1 VTVDPGAL
9 GTALVTGASSGIG
22 RAFAERL
29 AADGHD
35 LVLVARDR
43 ARLDALADALR
54 HGSARELRVEVL
66 AADLTDPDARD
77 AVARRLAEPGDAA
90 PVEVLVNDAGDA
102 TCGEFVATDPAALRA
117 DFDLTVRSVLA
128 LTRAALPGMLARGR
142 GVVVNVSSVHG
153 FVARP
158 GGAVTYNA
166 GKAYVTSLSESLG
179 TALVGSGVRVMVL
192 CPGVTSTEFQ
202 PCLGADELPVPGA
215 LHWQPHQI
223 VDAALRDLAAARVT
237 SIPGLAPK
245 AIVALGSRVPD
256 PLVRAVV
263 ARRRGVGRI
272 RPSRSVPSPGTA
284 LVTGASS
291 GIGAIFAERLAAD
304 GHDLVLVARDA
315 ERLQAL
321 AARLAQG
328 HGVRA
333 DVRPADLADP
343 TARRAVERRLAE
355 PTGDEAPVE
364 LLINNAGYATAG
376 EFVDT
381 DPADLDANLEVNV
394 ATVLALT
401 RAVLPGMIA
410 RGRGGVVNV
419 SSVAGFLPGRGSVYG
434 AGKAYV
440 TSLSRGLALTLVGTG
455 VHVMALCPGFTRT
468 EFHQRLGQGRSGP
481 SFAWLD
487 ADHVVDVALADLA
500 RRKVVSV
507 PGPLYKAIVGVA
519 RTMPRGLVRR
529 VAARAASGRG

>member
-1 VTVDPGAL
+1 MTVDSGAL

-158 GGAVTYNA
+158 GGAVPYNA

-179 TALVGSGVRVMVL
+179 TALAGSGVRVMVL

-202 PCLGADELPVPGA
+202 PCLGADELPVPAA
-215 LHWQPHQI
+215 LPRQPYQI

-237 SIPGLAPK
+237 SIPGLASK

-419 SSVAGFLPGRGSVYG
+419 SSAAGFLPGRGSVYG

-440 TSLSRGLALTLVGTG
+440 TTLSRGLALTLVGTG

-529 VAARAASGRG
+529 VAARTASGRG